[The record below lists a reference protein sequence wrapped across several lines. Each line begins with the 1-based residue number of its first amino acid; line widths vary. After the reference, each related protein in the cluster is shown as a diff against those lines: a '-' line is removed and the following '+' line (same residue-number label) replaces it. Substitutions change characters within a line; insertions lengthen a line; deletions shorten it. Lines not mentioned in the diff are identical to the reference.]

1 MEPREQAEVGP
12 EEVERSH
19 NVGPEGSTVHLLV
32 DSENSRMTLR
42 VLNAKTHKH
51 TRIRKHICI
60 LK

>member
-12 EEVERSH
+12 EEEEHS
-19 NVGPEGSTVHLLV
+19 VGPEGSTVHLLV
-32 DSENSRMTLR
+32 DSKNSRTTLR
-42 VLNAKTHKH
+42 VLNVKTHKH